1 MGAAARFEVHEIVM
15 AKPVIARVLG
25 DMVARSL

>member
-1 MGAAARFEVHEIVM
+1 MGAAARFEVHEFRDGRM
-15 AKPVIARVLG
+15 VIARVLG